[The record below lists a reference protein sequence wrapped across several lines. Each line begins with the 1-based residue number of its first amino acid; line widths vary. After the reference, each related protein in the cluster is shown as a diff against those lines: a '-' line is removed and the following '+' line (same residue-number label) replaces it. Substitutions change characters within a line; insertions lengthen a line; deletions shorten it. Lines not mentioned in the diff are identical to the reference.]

1 MFTMRTFAHYMH
13 ENDTMDKWTE
23 LRTASYVA
31 RLGTVSAAAEVLKF
45 HRATV
50 NRHIDLL
57 EQELGAPIFIR
68 HARGYTLTELGHET
82 LRVAQK
88 TESLIEDLAGRAAA
102 NKTHIEGE
110 IKITTLAPFAPLLMN
125 AIIAFRTENPNCR
138 VDIKASEDLARLE
151 YGEAHIALRA
161 GRKPDHPDYVV
172 TEFARLQVGLYAHE
186 NYIAQYGL
194 PENETA
200 LADHRFVVPLDYT
213 SGLPY
218 GVWIDQHIDPKNV
231 ALSSRDS
238 KVNTAAVTAGLGIGF
253 LSDQEAVK
261 HPQLRP
267 ILTPDEKW
275 AAQLWLVT
283 HVDLH
288 RTAKIQ
294 AMLKCIKTATKT

>member
-1 MFTMRTFAHYMH
+1 M
-13 ENDTMDKWTE
+13 EKWTE

-31 RLGTVSAAAEVLKF
+31 RLGTVSAAADALGF

-57 EQELGAPIFIR
+57 EHELGAPIFIR
-68 HARGYTLTELGHET
+68 HARGYTLTDLGQDT

-102 NKTHIEGE
+102 DKTHLEGE

-125 AIIAFRTENPNCR
+125 AIIAFRAQNPNCR

-161 GRKPDHPDYVV
+161 GPKPAHPDYVV
-172 TEFARLQVGLYAHE
+172 TEFARLQIGLYAHDD
-186 NYIAQYGL
+186 YLAQYGM
-194 PENETA
+194 PKSETQ
-200 LADHRFVVPLDYT
+200 LVDHRFVAPTERTTGV
-213 SGLPY
+213 PY
-218 GVWIDQHIDPKNV
+218 GSWIDSNITPEML
-231 ALSSRDS
+231 ALSSRDNT
-238 KVNTAAVTAGLGIGF
+238 VNFEAICAGLGIGF
-253 LSDQEAVK
+253 LGEYEAAK
-261 HPQLRP
+261 CAQLRP
-267 ILTPDEKW
+267 VLTKDEKW

-294 AMLKCIKTATKT
+294 AMLTCIKTAPHICST

>member
-1 MFTMRTFAHYMH
+1 
-13 ENDTMDKWTE
+13 MDKWTE

-31 RLGTVSAAAEVLKF
+31 RLGTVSAAADALGF

-50 NRHIDLL
+50 NRHIDIL

-68 HARGYTLTELGHET
+68 HARGYTLTDLGQDT

-88 TESLIEDLAGRAAA
+88 TETLIEDLAGRAAA
-102 NKTHIEGE
+102 NKTHLEGE

-125 AIIAFRTENPNCR
+125 AIIAFRAQNPNCR

-161 GRKPDHPDYVV
+161 GPKPEHPDYVV
-172 TEFARLQVGLYAHE
+172 TEFARLQIGLYAHDD
-186 NYIAQYGL
+186 YISQFGI
-194 PENETA
+194 PESETQ
-200 LADHRFVVPLDYT
+200 LAGHRFVAPTERTTGV
-213 SGLPY
+213 PY
-218 GVWIDQHIDPKNV
+218 GSWIDANIAPEML
-231 ALSSRDS
+231 ALSSRDNT
-238 KVNTAAVTAGLGIGF
+238 VNYEAICAGLGIGF
-253 LSDQEAVK
+253 LGEYEATRCA
-261 HPQLRP
+261 QLRSV
-267 ILTPDEKW
+267 LTNDEKW

-294 AMLKCIKTATKT
+294 AMLECIKAAPHSCLT

>member
-1 MFTMRTFAHYMH
+1 
-13 ENDTMDKWTE
+13 MDKWTE

-31 RLGTVSAAAEVLKF
+31 RLGTVSAAADVLGF

-57 EQELGAPIFIR
+57 EHELGAPIFIR
-68 HARGYTLTELGHET
+68 HARGYTLTDLGQDT

-88 TESLIEDLAGRAAA
+88 TETLIEDLAGRAAA
-102 NKTHIEGE
+102 DKTHLEGE

-125 AIIAFRTENPNCR
+125 AIIAFRAQNPNCR

-161 GRKPDHPDYVV
+161 GPKPEHPDYVV

-186 NYIAQYGL
+186 SYIAQYGI
-194 PENETA
+194 PKSETQ
-200 LADHRFVVPLDYT
+200 LTGHRFVAPLERT
-213 SGLPY
+213 TGVPY
-218 GVWIDQHIDPKNV
+218 GPWIDANIKPEML
-231 ALSSRDS
+231 ALSSRDNT
-238 KVNTAAVTAGLGIGF
+238 VNFEAICAGLGIGF
-253 LSDQEAVK
+253 LAEYEAEK
-261 HPQLRP
+261 RAQLRP
-267 ILTPDEKW
+267 VLTRDEKW

-294 AMLKCIKTATKT
+294 AMLACIETTPRICST